1 MRMTTHTSKGRPRMS
16 TEPKTNRMFCMTQ
29 TVNDMLVSLA
39 VARGSSKSETL
50 ARLIEKEYRLQHEK

>member
-1 MRMTTHTSKGRPRMS
+1 MS